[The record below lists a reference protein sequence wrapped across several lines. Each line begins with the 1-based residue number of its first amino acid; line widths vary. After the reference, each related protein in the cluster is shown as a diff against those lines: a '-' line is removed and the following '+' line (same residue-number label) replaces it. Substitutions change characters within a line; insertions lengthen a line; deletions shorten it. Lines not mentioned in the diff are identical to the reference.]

1 MQDTRCALHTGG
13 AMLASCNS
21 LPCSLNAHKT
31 DSLVP
36 HERME
41 HAYGITAPTHTGHN
55 HIRQLARPL
64 LKLSTCFLTYFK

>member
-13 AMLASCNS
+13 AMLASCNTLS
-21 LPCSLNAHKT
+21 CSFNAHKA

-41 HAYGITAPTHTGHN
+41 HTYGITAPTHACHN
-55 HIRQLARPL
+55 HIRQLACPL
-64 LKLSTCFLTYFK
+64 LKLRTCLLTF